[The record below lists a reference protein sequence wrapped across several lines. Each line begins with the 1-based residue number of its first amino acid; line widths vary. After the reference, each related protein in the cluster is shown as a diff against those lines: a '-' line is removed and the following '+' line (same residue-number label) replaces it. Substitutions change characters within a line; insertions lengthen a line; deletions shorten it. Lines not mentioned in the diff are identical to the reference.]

1 MYFLFLIF
9 LRAMH
14 DNKLALQNRVLSR
27 FFMKEAVGIFYVL
40 YQKEYQIVI
49 SVF

>member
-1 MYFLFLIF
+1 
-9 LRAMH
+9 MH
-14 DNKLALQNRVLSR
+14 DNELALQNRVLSR